1 MASLPLPVL
10 YAISAAALFGLAV
23 SLTRF
28 ALAYMSPVR
37 GALIA
42 IPVVALA
49 LWLAAPFALDLSGW
63 HWIAVGIFT
72 VVGVFFPALVT
83 MLMFEANRRIGPTS
97 ASTLG
102 GTSPVFALMGGIL
115 FLGEPLSPH
124 AIGGTLA
131 VVAGIALISGW
142 GTAKRLQAIDIAI
155 PLGAAFVRGMAQ
167 TFVKMGMGFW
177 ANTFAAT
184 LVVYTVSSFTVLAS
198 QKRDAGAAGTAK
210 AGWPLRGVLWFSLVG
225 LLNGAAVFVLYL
237 GLRTG
242 AVSVVS
248 PIGESFPLFALVF
261 SAMLSRTLPTPRAVA
276 GALVTVA
283 GVALIVAG

>member
-10 YAISAAALFGLAV
+10 YAICAAALFGLAV

-28 ALAYMSPVR
+28 ALAHLSPVR

-42 IPVVALA
+42 IPIVAIA

-63 HWIAVGIFT
+63 HWVAVGIFV

-102 GTSPVFALMGGIL
+102 GTSPVFALLGGIV
-115 FLGEPLSPH
+115 FLGEPLSAH

-142 GTAKRLQAIDIAI
+142 GTSKRLQAIDVAI

-167 TFVKMGMGFW
+167 TFVKMGLGFW
-177 ANTFAAT
+177 ANTYAAT

-198 QKRDAGAAGTAK
+198 QKRGVDAAK
-210 AGWPLRGVLWFSLVG
+210 AGWPLRGVLWFGLVG

-242 AVSVVS
+242 NVSVVS
-248 PIGESFPLFALVF
+248 PIGASFPLFALLF

-276 GALVTVA
+276 GALLTVA
-283 GVALIVAG
+283 GVGLIVAG

>member
-37 GALIA
+37 GALVA
-42 IPVVALA
+42 IPIVALA
-49 LWLAAPFALDLSGW
+49 LWLAAPFALDLAGW
-63 HWIAVGIFT
+63 HWVAVGIFV

-102 GTSPVFALMGGIL
+102 GTSPVFALLGGIV

-142 GTAKRLQAIDIAI
+142 GTAKRLQAIDVAI

-167 TFVKMGMGFW
+167 TFVKMGLGFW

-198 QKRDAGAAGTAK
+198 QKRGTEAAK
-210 AGWPLRGVLWFSLVG
+210 AGWPLRGVLWFGLVG
-225 LLNGAAVFVLYL
+225 LLNGAAVFTLYL

-242 AVSVVS
+242 NVSVVS
-248 PIGESFPLFALVF
+248 PIGASFPLFALLF
-261 SAMLSRTLPTPRAVA
+261 SAMLSRSLPTPRAVA

-283 GVALIVAG
+283 GVGLIVAG

>member
-10 YAISAAALFGLAV
+10 YAITAAALFGLAV

-37 GALIA
+37 GALVA
-42 IPVVALA
+42 IPIVALA
-49 LWLAAPFALDLSGW
+49 LWLAAPFALDLAGW
-63 HWIAVGIFT
+63 HWVAVGIFV

-83 MLMFEANRRIGPTS
+83 MLMFEANRRIGATS

-142 GTAKRLQAIDIAI
+142 GTAKKLQAIDVAI

-167 TFVKMGMGFW
+167 TFVKMGLGFW
-177 ANTFAAT
+177 ANTYAAT

-198 QKRDAGAAGTAK
+198 QKRGAEAAK
-210 AGWPLRGVLWFSLVG
+210 AGWPLRGVLWFGLVG

-242 AVSVVS
+242 NVSVVS
-248 PIGESFPLFALVF
+248 PIGASFPLFALLF

-283 GVALIVAG
+283 GVGLIVAG

>member
-37 GALIA
+37 GALVA
-42 IPVVALA
+42 IPIVALA
-49 LWLAAPFALDLSGW
+49 LWLAAPFALELAGW
-63 HWIAVGIFT
+63 HWVAVCIFV

-102 GTSPVFALMGGIL
+102 GTSPVFALLGGIV

-142 GTAKRLQAIDIAI
+142 GTAKRLQAIDVAI

-167 TFVKMGMGFW
+167 TFVKMGLGFW

-198 QKRDAGAAGTAK
+198 QKRGTEAAK
-210 AGWPLRGVLWFSLVG
+210 AGWPLRGVLWFGLVG
-225 LLNGAAVFVLYL
+225 LLNGAAVFTLYL

-242 AVSVVS
+242 NVSVVS
-248 PIGESFPLFALVF
+248 PIGASFPLFALLF
-261 SAMLSRTLPTPRAVA
+261 SAILSRSLPTPRAVA

-283 GVALIVAG
+283 GVGLIVAG

>member
-10 YAISAAALFGLAV
+10 YAIAAAAQFGLAV

-37 GALIA
+37 GALVA
-42 IPVVALA
+42 IPIVALA
-49 LWLAAPFALDLSGW
+49 LWLAAPFALDLAGW
-63 HWIAVGIFT
+63 HWVAVGIFV

-142 GTAKRLQAIDIAI
+142 GTAKRLQAIDVAI

-167 TFVKMGMGFW
+167 TFVKMGLGFW

-198 QKRDAGAAGTAK
+198 QKRGAEAAK
-210 AGWPLRGVLWFSLVG
+210 AGWPLRGVLWFSVVG
-225 LLNGAAVFVLYL
+225 LLNGAAVYTLYL

-242 AVSVVS
+242 NVSVVS
-248 PIGESFPLFALVF
+248 PIGASFPLFALLF
-261 SAMLSRTLPTPRAVA
+261 SAMISRTLPTPRAVA

-283 GVALIVAG
+283 GVGLIVAG

>member
-37 GALIA
+37 GALVA
-42 IPVVALA
+42 IPIVALA
-49 LWLAAPFALDLSGW
+49 LWLAAPFALDLAGW
-63 HWIAVGIFT
+63 HWVAVGIFV

-102 GTSPVFALMGGIL
+102 GTSPVFALLGGIV

-142 GTAKRLQAIDIAI
+142 GTAKRLQAIDVAI

-167 TFVKMGMGFW
+167 TFVKMGLGFW

-198 QKRDAGAAGTAK
+198 QKRGTEAAK
-210 AGWPLRGVLWFSLVG
+210 AGWPLRGVLWFGLVG
-225 LLNGAAVFVLYL
+225 LLNGAAVFTLYL

-242 AVSVVS
+242 NVSVVS
-248 PIGESFPLFALVF
+248 PIGASFPLFALLF

-283 GVALIVAG
+283 GVGLIVAG